1 LLRIRAL
8 DEQSQRNGASAATME
23 QLRSELE
30 SLQSAAARQE
40 QRLMQ
45 TSEHTETEL
54 RNLQNT
60 ASRHEQRLMQTSEHT
75 ETELRNLQNS
85 AARHEQRLMQT
96 SEHTEVELRNL
107 QNSAARHEQRLM
119 QTSEHTEVE
128 LRNLQ
133 NTASRQEQRLI
144 ETGERAQLS
153 EVALLRQSSSFMA
166 QADYAAH
173 SERSSEMQAALQA
186 EVKELTQVRR
196 HNDAPCPPFTSH
208 GASIAHPRLTITPPR
223 ARTAL

>member
-1 LLRIRAL
+1 
-8 DEQSQRNGASAATME
+8 
-23 QLRSELE
+23 
-30 SLQSAAARQE
+30 
-40 QRLMQ
+40 
-45 TSEHTETEL
+45 
-54 RNLQNT
+54 
-60 ASRHEQRLMQTSEHT
+60 
-75 ETELRNLQNS
+75 
-85 AARHEQRLMQT
+85 
-96 SEHTEVELRNL
+96 
-107 QNSAARHEQRLM
+107 M

-153 EVALLRQSSSFMA
+153 EVALLHQSSSFMA

-208 GASIAHPRLTITPPR
+208 G
-223 ARTAL
+223 